1 VGASNHALITK
12 METPEVSPIARLAM
26 HRDSVNMRTLY
37 MHD

>member
-26 HRDSVNMRTLY
+26 AS
-37 MHD
+37 